1 MTVKQQWET
10 RLRRLEARRR
20 RQQLTAMAAEVGL
33 TVDELLEEAELFF
46 ALPLEEQLARVD
58 EITEE
63 LRAQGFSTDDLDEM
77 KDTLTREYR
86 P

>member
-1 MTVKQQWET
+1 MHAYER

-33 TVDELLEEAELFF
+33 SVDELLEEAELFF
-46 ALPLEEQLARVD
+46 ALPLEEQLAKVD
-58 EITEE
+58 SIAEE
-63 LRAQGFSTDDLDEM
+63 LRAEGLSADDLDDL
-77 KDTLTREYR
+77 KDTLRREYK